1 MESIKT
7 AKVNSSKTTILI
19 SKHKGQ
25 NKGLVKF
32 QNWYEVKKND
42 ANYYDMFIRYDIFF
56 PLTFSKRAYFFW
68 GGGLSIC
75 SYVLLK
81 KEKKEKR
88 KKKKKDRR
96 VGLKMFT
103 ILFFLQM

>member
-56 PLTFSKRAYFFW
+56 PLTFSKRAYFFFLFFFFFG
-68 GGGLSIC
+68 GGGL
-75 SYVLLK
+75 K
-81 KEKKEKR
+81 T
-88 KKKKKDRR
+88 
-96 VGLKMFT
+96 KMIHVFDYDVY
-103 ILFFLQM
+103 I